1 MQNNQH
7 VKLPQEMTN
16 TPYEGPV
23 SQVVY
28 PQLSQQNVQIGQPI
42 QPIVPAQ
49 QYVRQIQYQP
59 QPQPYPQQIQQQQ
72 QQQIVYHPT
81 AFQQAQPV
89 YTKYPH
95 LTTCACCQR
104 QVQTQVT
111 YEVGTGAYAI
121 GGLLAAVGLWL
132 GCCLIPCFV
141 QDCKDAI
148 HFCPACQAQ
157 IGKKR
162 FLFD

>member
-7 VKLPQEMTN
+7 VRLPQEIN
-16 TPYEGPV
+16 QTPCEGPV

-28 PQLSQQNVQIGQPI
+28 PQLPEQNLQIGQPI

-49 QYVRQIQYQP
+49 QFMRQIPYQ
-59 QPQPYPQQIQQQQ
+59 QQQYPQMQQQQ
-72 QQQIVYHPT
+72 QVIYNPTAVQQI
-81 AFQQAQPV
+81 QPV
-89 YTKYPH
+89 YSKYPH
-95 LTTCACCQR
+95 MITCAYCQR
-104 QVQTQVT
+104 QVQTQVN
-111 YEVGTGAYAI
+111 YEVGNGAYAI

-141 QDCKDAI
+141 QDCKDAV
-148 HFCPACQAQ
+148 HFCPACQAK